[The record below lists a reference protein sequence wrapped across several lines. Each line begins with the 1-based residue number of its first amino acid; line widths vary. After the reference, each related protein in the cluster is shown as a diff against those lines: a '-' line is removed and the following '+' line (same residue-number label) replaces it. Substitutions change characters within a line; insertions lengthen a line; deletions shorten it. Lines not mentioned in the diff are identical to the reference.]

1 MTIVDLSRY
10 SPRNLGIEPYVYLIW
25 LVFLVAQPIFD
36 PTTTWVDWAFIPV
49 IVAVFLPVYLN
60 AWTGTMRTRIISIVA
75 MCVLGLLAVTVNSG
89 AGSFFIYAASA
100 AAFVLQPR
108 QAVLAV
114 VAIVGLVLVSGFL
127 VGAPWPYALFYVGPM
142 TLMTGLIGGINI
154 FEAEKERAS
163 KRLSQAND
171 EIERLAKIAE
181 RERIARDLHD
191 LLGHTLS
198 TITLKSELAARL
210 AQVDIDKAAQQMREV
225 ETISR
230 ETLSQVREAVRGYRS
245 KGLQAE
251 IDALSAALQPAGIE
265 LTVER
270 EPVELQPEQES
281 TLALA
286 LREAVTNVMRHS
298 HASHCK
304 VSLYNE
310 DDWIVLR
317 VEDNG
322 RGSREP
328 EGNGLRGMRERLQA
342 LGGSLERHSNGGT
355 VLLVRLPR
363 ARPVPAPE
371 PALKAAEASGELL
384 PVDSERLLQLADLQI
399 TARPAREGEPT

>member
-89 AGSFFIYAASA
+89 AGSLFIYAASA

-210 AQVDIDKAAQQMREV
+210 AEVDHEKAAQQMREV
-225 ETISR
+225 EVISR
-230 ETLSQVREAVRGYRS
+230 DTLSQVREAVRGYRS

-251 IDALSAALQPAGIE
+251 INALDAALQPAGIAVTAE
-265 LTVER
+265 P
-270 EPVELQPEQES
+270 EPVELQPEQGS
-281 TLALA
+281 ALALA
-286 LREAVTNVMRHS
+286 LREAVANVSRHS
-298 HASHCK
+298 RATSCT
-304 VSLYNE
+304 VRLYTE
-310 DDWIVLR
+310 DGWVVLR
-317 VEDNG
+317 VADNG
-322 RGSREP
+322 RGSRKP
-328 EGNGLRGMRERLQA
+328 DGSGLRGMRERVEA
-342 LGGSLERHSNGGT
+342 LGGSLERHTGGGT
-355 VLLVRLPR
+355 VLLVRLPQ
-363 ARPVPAPE
+363 ARSFLTPQARTDASTAFGRDSGKLRRSAGIQVTGCPA
-371 PALKAAEASGELL
+371 AKGE
-384 PVDSERLLQLADLQI
+384 SS
-399 TARPAREGEPT
+399 